1 MALGNFTPEIVMENL
16 MMADQ
21 MVVEGNVA
29 FAYLTEPDTYM
40 GNDKYSVTV
49 SLSDESQEALKK
61 MGVKLK
67 EYTDKNGVTYIQRE
81 FKRKAKYD
89 APLCFD
95 SEGNRIGADAIGWG
109 DTVRLAVSIGEG
121 NALGRGTYLNKVKLL
136 KKAERV
142 EGEGPTDASGG
153 DF

>member
-1 MALGNFTPEIVMENL
+1 

-81 FKRKAKYD
+81 FKRQAKWD
-89 APLCFD
+89 APLVFD
-95 SEGNRIGADAIGWG
+95 AEGNRIGNDAIGWG
-109 DTVRLAVSIGEG
+109 DTVRLAVSVGEG

-136 KKAERV
+136 KKAEKL
-142 EGEGPTDASGG
+142 EGDTADTSGG